1 MEVFHCGLKELL
13 GTRIR
18 GLIERPESGLSD
30 IGGSGVGGNRVHHS
44 RAVFV
49 HRTLV
54 RTLASTHGD
63 VKMFDPGVL
72 RFSSCAA
79 FGF

>member
-1 MEVFHCGLKELL
+1 MEVFHCGLKKLL
-13 GTRIR
+13 GARIR

-30 IGGSGVGGNRVHHS
+30 IGGDGVGGNRGHHGE
-44 RAVFV
+44 AVFV

-63 VKMFDPGVL
+63 VKMFDRRVL
-72 RFSSCAA
+72 RFWSCVA